1 MAEDGS
7 GSGASVGR
15 DDDCLQAQT
24 GGALW
29 LQAYCS
35 PQIMESQAKQQL
47 LKVVEERFLAT
58 GNGLRHFAARSSLD
72 SAQYSHSGDTVL
84 GRIGA
89 HETLQSSCPSCWKL
103 VDPLVDSEMSISF
116 HIWSMG

>member
-1 MAEDGS
+1 
-7 GSGASVGR
+7 
-15 DDDCLQAQT
+15 
-24 GGALW
+24 
-29 LQAYCS
+29 
-35 PQIMESQAKQQL
+35 MESQAKQQL

-89 HETLQSSCPSCWKL
+89 HETLQSSCPSCWKSHWY
-103 VDPLVDSEMSISF
+103 PRCRFHSISGPWGDASSF
-116 HIWSMG
+116 SCGAKEILQLKEVEDKDGKLLLLPCANFLLWVLQ